1 MFQITKNGGKM
12 KTNRIFILIVITLTI
27 LCSTL
32 LRAQIETVSC
42 YKSDGT
48 RVAVGSTWEEYYNG
62 VKYICTCRQKGGPDC
77 VPASSSSSSSSGS
90 SNSFE
95 REMMQSVVQP
105 VIQNFFN
112 WLFSPSKPQKAEPE
126 SEAEK
131 QRSEAERAAIAAKQ
145 AEAKARAE
153 EQERKWAEYRVKMQE
168 QIAKAKNEYASIMA
182 KKFENQKEENVNDF
196 KNRYAKSEAVSNIT
210 KLNCAAYQSIEAAK
224 FALSGNENFTDLEG
238 PLEKAR
244 ASADFAS
251 SKLSDCP
258 KIKIDIPEVSATNP
272 VSFQQV
278 FYETI
283 KFKVDSIK
291 ANVIVLQEKR
301 NKIEQ
306 TVQEKKQSVKEL
318 ETNNSTNKDDSLRKK
333 ALQQLKEAMEEEKKI
348 DQELNNCKKSIE
360 AFEKLRSTFDTKEE

>member
-1 MFQITKNGGKM
+1 M
-12 KTNRIFILIVITLTI
+12 LTI
-27 LCSTL
+27 LSSDL
-32 LRAQIETVSC
+32 LKAQIATEAC

-48 RVAVGSTWEEYYNG
+48 RVPVGSTWEEYYDG
-62 VKYICTCRQKGGPDC
+62 VKYICTCREKGGSDC
-77 VPASSSSSSSSGS
+77 VPASSSSSSIGSS

-112 WLFSPSKPQKAEPE
+112 WLFSPSTPQKAEPGFN
-126 SEAEK
+126 AKK
-131 QRSEAERAAIAAKQ
+131 QMSEAERAAMEAKK

-168 QIAKAKNEYASIMA
+168 QIEKAKNEYASIIA
-182 KKFENQKEENVNDF
+182 QKFENQKEENVNDF
-196 KNRYAKSEAVSNIT
+196 KNRYAKSEAVGNIT

-224 FALSGNENFTDLEG
+224 LAVSGNENFTDLEG
-238 PLEKAR
+238 PLEEAR
-244 ASADFAS
+244 ASADFPS

-258 KIKIDIPEVSATNP
+258 KIKIDIPEVSATHP

-283 KFKVDSIK
+283 KFKVDSIRT
-291 ANVIVLQEKR
+291 NVISLKEKR

-306 TVQEKKQSVKEL
+306 TIQEKKQSVQEL
-318 ETNNSTNKDDSLRKK
+318 ETNNSINKDNSLREK

-348 DQELNNCKKSIE
+348 DQELNNCKNTIE
-360 AFEKLRSTFDTKEE
+360 AFEKLRGTFDTKEE